1 MFPGIPKESIVSH
14 FLIIAYPHESC
25 GWVSI
30 LPDFVGVTGRADE
43 MGLAMWRAMKAAQQ
57 VCEALAQLD
66 QALPTPTNLASA
78 QKEDVWINAYGLDW
92 STAVVRSVRLS
103 DTSETTGRSR
113 AARQAFGP
121 ASIPGKQG
129 SRSNGSIFDSLV
141 QADAG

>member
-1 MFPGIPKESIVSH
+1 MSH

-43 MGLAMWRAMKAAQQ
+43 MGLAMWRATKAAEQ

-66 QALPTPTNLASA
+66 QALPTPINLASA
-78 QKEDVWINAYGLDW
+78 QKKHVWVNAYGLDW

-103 DTSETTGRSR
+103 DTFEIAGRSR
-113 AARQAFGP
+113 AARQALKP
-121 ASIPGKQG
+121 ATIPGKQG
-129 SRSNGSIFDSLV
+129 STSSGSIPNSLA
-141 QADAG
+141 QAHTG